1 MKKLVLLSL
10 LLTAVMFYYIASA
23 EGMSGCD
30 TNCAAC
36 HTLTEEEATDILK
49 QLGPAITVKKIQ
61 VAPSKGLWEITIK
74 AEDKE
79 GHQKDGVVYLDY
91 SKGNVILG
99 NILKLKTKENLTDKR
114 MGELKKFDYKSI
126 PTKNAIVLGSKKAKY
141 KIIVFTDPDCPFCQK
156 LHGDLKQVV
165 AERDDIAFYIMLF
178 PLTEIHPDSYK
189 KAVSI
194 MCTKSMKLLDDAA
207 EKKEIPEENCSTK
220 AVDDNIK
227 LGNKLGITG
236 TPTVILPDGRQY
248 RGNMKT
254 EELLK
259 AIENK

>member
-1 MKKLVLLSL
+1 MVLMGML
-10 LLTAVMFYYIASA
+10 LMAVMFYYTATT

-30 TNCAAC
+30 TNCVAC

-49 QLGPAITVKKIQ
+49 QLGPAITVTKVQ
-61 VAPSKGLWEITIK
+61 GAPSKGLWEVTIK
-74 AEDKE
+74 AADKE
-79 GHQKDGVVYLDY
+79 GHQKDGVVYIDY

-99 NILKLKTKENLTDKR
+99 NILKLKTRENMTEKR
-114 MGELKKFDYKSI
+114 MGEIKKFDYKSI
-126 PTKNAIVLGSKKAKY
+126 PLKNAILLGNKKAKY

-156 LHGDLKQVV
+156 LHGELKQVV
-165 AERDDIAFYIMLF
+165 AERDDIAFYILMF
-178 PLTEIHPDSYK
+178 PLTEIHPGSYK

-194 MCTKSMKLLDDAA
+194 MCTKSLKLLDDAA

-227 LGNKLGITG
+227 LANKLGITG
-236 TPTVILPDGRQY
+236 TPTVILPNGRQY

-254 EELLK
+254 EELIN